1 MICPPVRPPRPKAG
15 SQRQNLCCFDPII
28 PYRKYLR
35 NPQKNSSL
43 QRSSRPAQI
52 AGTLPSRFRFLLH
65 PAGFCCMIEKSGKF
79 RDFWCMIRTFSGM
92 IRTSVPEGCPMMRL
106 TPLSLA
112 ANTIF
117 YLILAVMYCRVLT
130 RRFSWPFTLLGL
142 TVGYLLYIIPTK
154 FMPYADAERML
165 FGLVTFPLTP
175 IVLFRDKWY
184 KSLLCAFAGL
194 VAMAGSDLLSV
205 SWLLTPEQLRQ
216 GLTFQPIP
224 VQLAVYAIFLST
236 DGLLMFLFTLL
247 MNRYQNRLSGREW
260 ALYLAFPA
268 SQYLLIYGWVIFLR
282 TDFILRRVLM
292 LLLALAICTA
302 ADALLFTAI
311 RGMAQRSELKARN
324 DLLARQ
330 IDRQNEHYAALTA
343 QYENLRRIRHDIS
356 SHLYTMQLL
365 LQEGQYD
372 EAAAY
377 SAEVTEACRFRSDLG
392 ACENPVVDAFLFSR
406 TEELRAQGYTLQL
419 QVCIPAETGIRNADM
434 VVAFGNLLDNA
445 AEACRDAGEKRL
457 SLSAR
462 MDRGFLCIEVR
473 NPAPAAPARHS
484 RRIPELE
491 RGIGSHILRAL
502 AETYEGSY
510 ALTPSGGECTASLL
524 LKGAAA

>member
-1 MICPPVRPPRPKAG
+1 
-15 SQRQNLCCFDPII
+15 
-28 PYRKYLR
+28 
-35 NPQKNSSL
+35 
-43 QRSSRPAQI
+43 
-52 AGTLPSRFRFLLH
+52 
-65 PAGFCCMIEKSGKF
+65 
-79 RDFWCMIRTFSGM
+79 
-92 IRTSVPEGCPMMRL
+92 MMRL

-112 ANTIF
+112 ANTVF
-117 YLILAVMYCRVLT
+117 FLILAVMYCRVLT

-292 LLLALAICTA
+292 LLALAICTA

-377 SAEVTEACRFRSDLG
+377 SAEVTEACR
-392 ACENPVVDAFLFSR
+392 
-406 TEELRAQGYTLQL
+406 
-419 QVCIPAETGIRNADM
+419 
-434 VVAFGNLLDNA
+434 
-445 AEACRDAGEKRL
+445 DAGEKRL

>member
-1 MICPPVRPPRPKAG
+1 
-15 SQRQNLCCFDPII
+15 
-28 PYRKYLR
+28 
-35 NPQKNSSL
+35 
-43 QRSSRPAQI
+43 
-52 AGTLPSRFRFLLH
+52 
-65 PAGFCCMIEKSGKF
+65 
-79 RDFWCMIRTFSGM
+79 
-92 IRTSVPEGCPMMRL
+92 MMRL

-311 RGMAQRSELKARN
+311 RGMAQRSELKAAATTCSP
-324 DLLARQ
+324 ARSTGRTSTMPPSRRSMR
-330 IDRQNEHYAALTA
+330 ISAASATTFPAIFIPCSSCCRRGSMTRQPPIPPRSRRPAASAPISARARTPLSTPFSSPA
-343 QYENLRRIRHDIS
+343 RRSCARRAIPCSCR
-356 SHLYTMQLL
+356 SHPR
-365 LQEGQYD
+365 GD
-372 EAAAY
+372 
-377 SAEVTEACRFRSDLG
+377 G
-392 ACENPVVDAFLFSR
+392 H
-406 TEELRAQGYTLQL
+406 
-419 QVCIPAETGIRNADM
+419 RNADM

>member
-1 MICPPVRPPRPKAG
+1 
-15 SQRQNLCCFDPII
+15 
-28 PYRKYLR
+28 
-35 NPQKNSSL
+35 
-43 QRSSRPAQI
+43 
-52 AGTLPSRFRFLLH
+52 
-65 PAGFCCMIEKSGKF
+65 
-79 RDFWCMIRTFSGM
+79 
-92 IRTSVPEGCPMMRL
+92 
-106 TPLSLA
+106 
-112 ANTIF
+112 
-117 YLILAVMYCRVLT
+117 
-130 RRFSWPFTLLGL
+130 
-142 TVGYLLYIIPTK
+142 
-154 FMPYADAERML
+154 
-165 FGLVTFPLTP
+165 
-175 IVLFRDKWY
+175 
-184 KSLLCAFAGL
+184 
-194 VAMAGSDLLSV
+194 MAGSDLLSV